1 MNRIL
6 LLIVLLAC
14 QRAAL
19 AAPEKAVSNP
29 AGIKWV
35 KIPGGS
41 FMMGS
46 DTGDM
51 EGPAHKVT
59 LKPFEMSRSVV
70 TNKQWKACVAAGK
83 CEPLDPGCLKLPLIH
98 PEKERLDRDEQP
110 AVCMSVVA
118 ADRFAEWA
126 GGFIPTEAQWEYA
139 ARSAGKNQTYPW
151 GNEVP
156 DCTRAVIHPKG
167 GTAGCGRQESW
178 PVCSKPKGNTAQG
191 LCDMVGNVQQWT
203 KDLYKNTYI
212 GAPTDGSA
220 RLDDDLSFRV
230 IRGSY
235 WGQQDY
241 YHVTWRNMSAPS
253 GDSVRSPS
261 IGLRLVR

>member
-1 MNRIL
+1 MNPVL
-6 LLIVLLAC
+6 LLIPLLAW
-14 QRAAL
+14 QSVQ
-19 AAPEKAVSNP
+19 AAPSKPAPNP
-29 AGIKWV
+29 AGIQWV

-59 LKPFEMSRSVV
+59 LKPFEMSKSVV

-83 CEPLDPGCLKLPLIH
+83 CETPEPACLKRRLIH
-98 PEKERLDRDEQP
+98 PGKQRLDRDDQP
-110 AVCMSVVA
+110 AVCMSVAA

-139 ARSAGKNQTYPW
+139 ARSAGKDRTYPW
-151 GNEVP
+151 DDEKI
-156 DCTRAVIHPKG
+156 DCERAVIHPKG
-167 GTAGCGRQESW
+167 GAAGCGSGESW
-178 PVCSKPKGNTAQG
+178 PVCSKPKGHTAQG

-203 KDLYKNTYI
+203 KDLYKNTYA

-220 RLDDDLSFRV
+220 RLDKGLSYRV
-230 IRGSY
+230 IRGSA

-241 YHVTWRNMSAPS
+241 FHVTWRNVSTHHAADP
-253 GDSVRSPS
+253 GL
-261 IGLRLVR
+261 GLRLVR

>member
-1 MNRIL
+1 MNPVL
-6 LLIVLLAC
+6 LLIPLLAW
-14 QRAAL
+14 QAAQ
-19 AAPEKAVSNP
+19 AAPAKTAPNP

-59 LKPFEMSRSVV
+59 LKPFEMSKSVV

-83 CEPLDPGCLKLPLIH
+83 CAPPDPECLKRHLIH
-98 PEKERLDRDEQP
+98 PEKQRLDRDDQP
-110 AVCMSVVA
+110 AVCMSVVE

-139 ARSAGKNQTYPW
+139 ARGAGKVQTYPW
-151 GNEVP
+151 GDEKI
-156 DCTRAVIHPKG
+156 DCTRAVIHAG
-167 GTAGCGRQESW
+167 GAGCGRSESW

-191 LCDMVGNVQQWT
+191 LCDMAGNVQQWT
-203 KDLYKNTYI
+203 KDLYKNTYA
-212 GAPTDGSA
+212 GAPTDGTA
-220 RLDDDLSFRV
+220 RLDEGLYERV

-235 WGQQDY
+235 WAQQDY
-241 YHVTWRNMSAPS
+241 YHVTWRNISTHHGA
-253 GDSVRSPS
+253 SPAL
-261 IGLRLVR
+261 GLRLVR